1 MEKHRQSRNQEP
13 EDIDDEDFFDDIS
26 DKEREIIK
34 RALLEIERF
43 ELRKIKEKI
52 QDIKLPPSKQ

>member
-1 MEKHRQSRNQEP
+1 MENHRQSRNKKP
-13 EDIDDEDFFDDIS
+13 KDIDDEDFFDDLS

-52 QDIKLPPSKQ
+52 QDIKLPLSKR